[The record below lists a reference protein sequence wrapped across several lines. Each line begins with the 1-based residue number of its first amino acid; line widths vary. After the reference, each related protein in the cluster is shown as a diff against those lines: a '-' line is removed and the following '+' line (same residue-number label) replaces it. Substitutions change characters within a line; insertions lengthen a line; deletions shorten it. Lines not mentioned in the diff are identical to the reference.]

1 MTKRTTIKD
10 IAKAA
15 NVSSATVSYILNDVP
30 HKTISEDTRVLVRN
44 LAQEM
49 NYVPNN
55 SARRLKTN
63 RANCI
68 AVRLSQT
75 LMLPRYHSILQG
87 LRSYLTPRGYSIL
100 LVNEDSSGGM
110 AGCMYAYMSGQVDGI
125 IYISSDSTG
134 LSPKEFAQVQ
144 ERTIPLSVVDCMG
157 DNAAVNSITYDYYAS
172 SAIRLPPII
181 QNGFRHILYLSPI
194 YQDAKEIAREQGIRS
209 ACLTYPGISVEVHQM
224 KTMDEEW
231 QKTSNFDQFVSSLH
245 RDAFQE
251 ARQVVLSASL
261 DTAVLA
267 YSRELQDIVMHILHD
282 QHLANPV
289 PETENWNLRGT
300 SYHFPHYD
308 AGVEAAASLLNSI
321 NGKKDVRKLSLQPI
335 LDLTDPALF

>member
-1 MTKRTTIKD
+1 MSNRTTIKD

-15 NVSSATVSYILNDVP
+15 NVSSATVSYILNDAP
-30 HKTISEDTRVLVRN
+30 NKAISEETRVLVRS

-49 NYVPNN
+49 NYVPNT
-55 SARRLKTN
+55 SARRLRTN
-63 RANCI
+63 RANCV

-100 LVNEDSSGGM
+100 LVNEDQSGGT

-125 IYISSDSTG
+125 IYISSDGTG
-134 LSPKEFAQVQ
+134 LSQEEFAQVQ
-144 ERTIPLSVVDCMG
+144 ERNIPLSAIDCMG
-157 DNAAVNSITYDYYAS
+157 DNAAVSSITYDYYAT
-172 SAIRLPPII
+172 SAIRLSHII
-181 QNGFRHILYLSPI
+181 QNGFRRILYLRPV

-209 ACLTYPGISVEVHQM
+209 ASLTYPGTSVEVYQM
-224 KTMDEEW
+224 KAMDEEW
-231 QKTSNFDQFVSSLH
+231 QKASNFDQFVASLH

-251 ARQVVLSASL
+251 ARRKVLSVPP

-267 YSRELQDIVMHILHD
+267 YSQELQNIVMHILHA
-282 QHLANPV
+282 QHLAHPTH
-289 PETENWNLRGT
+289 ETENWYLRGA

-308 AGVEAAASLLNSI
+308 AGVEAAASLLNAI
-321 NGKKDVRKLSLQPI
+321 KGEKDVRKLSLQPI
-335 LDLTDPALF
+335 LDLTDPELF